1 MAKPNQTKTEPRDG
15 KKTRPWLIRF
25 VLAHKRLFGS
35 IVIGL
40 LVFFL
45 LLPLKDR
52 LPVPRGFFAW
62 DVGVMCFLASVYW
75 MVWHSD
81 AAMVRRQSAMQD
93 EGRNLVLIGAIG
105 AVVISVAVILV
116 WLSGEMSTGQAPTRD
131 LVLVFLTI
139 PLSWMLIHTIF
150 MLHYAH
156 EYYAAHRGAGGGLRF
171 PGDDQ
176 PDYWDFVYFAL
187 GIGMAA
193 QVADVAVTSKPFR
206 RIVMI
211 HSIVSFV
218 FNVTL
223 IAMTVS
229 IIGDAISANRP
240 R

>member
-1 MAKPNQTKTEPRDG
+1 MAKPKQTRIESHHRG
-15 KKTRPWLIRF
+15 KLRPWLVRF

-35 IVIGL
+35 AAIGI

-45 LLPLKDR
+45 LRKNEG
-52 LPVPRGFFAW
+52 LPVPAGFFAW
-62 DVGVMCFLASVYW
+62 DVGVICFLASVYW

-81 AAMVRRQSAMQD
+81 AAMIRRQSATQD

-116 WLSGEMSTGQAPTRD
+116 WLSGEMSAGRPPARD
-131 LVLVFLTI
+131 LALVFLTI
-139 PLSWMLIHTIF
+139 PLSWMFIHTIF

-156 EYYAAHRGAGGGLRF
+156 EFYAEHRGAGGGLRF

-176 PDYWDFVYFAL
+176 PDYWDFVYFAF
-187 GIGMAA
+187 GVGMAA
-193 QVADVAVTSKPFR
+193 QVADVTVTSKPVR
-206 RIVMI
+206 HIVMI
-211 HSIVSFV
+211 HSVVSFI

-229 IIGDAISANRP
+229 IIGDAISTR
-240 R
+240 